1 VSTTGLRSFPV
12 NYPRDV
18 ELEYFGLHEHL
29 AKENKSL
36 RYSVAGLSAAVG
48 VLSMALSL
56 IVHQSAHRQVE
67 IVRVNEVGK
76 ADVVAYHADYAPQA
90 PEIRYFLTQW
100 AIDRYSRIRATVRA
114 IYPRNYF
121 FLENQMAAQLME
133 KDRREKTLAQFIN
146 GGGEENDVIVNNV
159 HITNL
164 QTQPYTADI
173 YLTKIF
179 YSAALT
185 ESRRENWV
193 VRVNFAVNPQQVRNE
208 LVPFNPLGLT
218 ISYFREDQAFH

>member
-1 VSTTGLRSFPV
+1 MQGFPV
-12 NYPRDV
+12 DYPNDV
-18 ELEYFGLHEHL
+18 NVEYFGFHEHL
-29 AKENKSL
+29 SKENRLL
-36 RYSVAGLSAAVG
+36 RYSLGGLSAAVVILG
-48 VLSMALSL
+48 IAVSL
-56 IVHQSAHRQVE
+56 IVHQFAQRQVE
-67 IVRVNEVGK
+67 VVRVNDVGK

-100 AIDRYSRIRATVRA
+100 AIDRYSRIRATVRS

-121 FLENQMAAQLME
+121 FLDNQIASQLME

-146 GGGEENDVIVNNV
+146 GGGQENDVIVDNV

-164 QTQPYTADI
+164 QTQPYAADI
-173 YLTKIF
+173 YLTKSF
-179 YSAALT
+179 YSAELT

-193 VRVNFAVNPQQVRNE
+193 VRVNFVVNPQQVRNE

-218 ISYFREDQAFH
+218 ISYFREDQAFN